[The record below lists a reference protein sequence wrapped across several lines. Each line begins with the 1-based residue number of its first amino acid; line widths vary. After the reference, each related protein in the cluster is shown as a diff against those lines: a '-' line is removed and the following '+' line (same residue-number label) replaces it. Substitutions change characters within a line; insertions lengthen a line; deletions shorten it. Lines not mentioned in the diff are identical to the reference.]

1 MEIFN
6 QELSDRNEVRES
18 YVEAI
23 SKSKNIEFTE
33 EYMLPTKENKDCDY
47 RNCQFGEVV
56 SPEGKEET
64 LKILSFF
71 KDVFSKNSLDIGS
84 HRGVKVALHFDDQK
98 CIKEPERFF
107 SLEKREHLVRLV
119 EELEE
124 AGIVELYTEDYPVK
138 AVSNVVMIKKN
149 EGRTKAEKFL
159 NKMKKE
165 KEDPVW
171 RMTID
176 ARNLNNALINV
187 PLTTVPMIDHIL
199 QKVRGKIVS
208 QMDFTQAFFS
218 LEVTDESKPYLCFH
232 VNGQVYTFNRLLQGL
247 KSSPAIFIM
256 TANETFS
263 DGSLRR
269 IKRIAPEEIR
279 KELDQFDTFDSFL
292 QIYVDDIFIY
302 SENESQHRAHLW
314 AVL

>member
-1 MEIFN
+1 MVYEYEPNEDSYLISMNIQGNVEIFH
-6 QELSDRNEVRES
+6 QELSDRSEIRES

-33 EYMLPTKENKDCDY
+33 EYMLPTKESKDCDY

-107 SLEKREHLVRLV
+107 SLEKKEHLARLV

-138 AVSNVVMIKKN
+138 AISNVVMIKKN

-176 ARNLNNALINV
+176 ARSLNNALINV

-218 LEVTDESKPYLCFH
+218 LEVTPESKPYMLEVEQGDISSVFEQI
-232 VNGQVYTFNRLLQGL
+232 VRDGYPSRLSDLSDYL
-247 KSSPAIFIM
+247 PA
-256 TANETFS
+256 AVV
-263 DGSLRR
+263 
-269 IKRIAPEEIR
+269 K
-279 KELDQFDTFDSFL
+279 DQ
-292 QIYVDDIFIY
+292 
-302 SENESQHRAHLW
+302 
-314 AVL
+314 